1 MPVEPEAPRDEPA
14 SDARRPEPVSGS
26 DARRPEWLR
35 KKNEADPGV
44 VRRMAGIAHLGL
56 STVCQ
61 SARCPNL
68 SECFSRGCATFL
80 ILGDRCTRACAF
92 CAVGHGTPEPVD
104 PGEGERI
111 AHYMERAGVRYA
123 VITSVTRDDL
133 PDGGAGQFST
143 VVRAVKDALPSI
155 GLELLVPDF
164 GGSDAAVDEVAALPI
179 EVSGHN
185 METVKSLYAAVR
197 SQAGYARSL
206 HVLSRAGA
214 AAASR
219 GVLIKSGVMVGLGES
234 REELVQLFD
243 DLAAAGVG
251 ILTIGQY
258 LRPGRGNI
266 PVSRYVPPEEF
277 QRLADEARA
286 RGIRRVIAGPYVR
299 SSYLAEEMRRA

>member
-1 MPVEPEAPRDEPA
+1 MPVEPETPRPDPAP
-14 SDARRPEPVSGS
+14 

-35 KKNEADPGV
+35 KKNDADPGV
-44 VRRMAGIAHLGL
+44 VRRMAGIAHRGL

-80 ILGDRCTRACAF
+80 ILGERCTRACAF

-111 AHYMERAGVRYA
+111 AQYMTQAGVRYA

-133 PDGGAGQFST
+133 LDGGAGQFSA
-143 VVRAVKDALPSI
+143 VVRAVKRVLPAM

-164 GGSDAAVDEVAALPI
+164 GGCDAAVDEAAALPI
-179 EVSGHN
+179 EVFGHN
-185 METVKSLYAAVR
+185 VETVRSLYAAVR
-197 SQAGYARSL
+197 SRAEYARSL
-206 HVLSRAGA
+206 HVLSRAHA

-219 GVLIKSGVMVGLGES
+219 GVIIKSGVMVGLGES
-234 REELVQLFD
+234 REELSELFD

-251 ILTIGQY
+251 ILTMGQY

-277 QRLADEARA
+277 QHLADEARA
-286 RGIRRVIAGPYVR
+286 RGIGRVIAGPYVR
-299 SSYLAEEMRRA
+299 SSYLAEEMRRG